1 MYCHEMMQG
10 EFAAGW
16 FTDHL
21 IVAEGLVNS
30 LAEKFSSPL
39 QVTPVDG
46 GGVPAQAAEL
56 SCMQITNCPFWFWK
70 LSIPWG
76 SQACG

>member
-1 MYCHEMMQG
+1 MHGCVGPLQG

-30 LAEKFSSPL
+30 LAEKFNSPL
-39 QVTPVDG
+39 QVISAPV
-46 GGVPAQAAEL
+46 VAATQAASCVKLHCYASCHL
-56 SCMQITNCPFWFWK
+56 S
-70 LSIPWG
+70 
-76 SQACG
+76 ACS